1 MFRPMFRRG
10 PRVASRFETPPP
22 KASSRVRRLALSL
35 AVLVAAPGAFAQEKV
50 TYNMS
55 WLPQGSSIGV
65 MVAQERGWYREAGL
79 DVNLVRGYGG
89 NRTANELDQGQFEF
103 GYVDPISLVLN
114 RANGGKI
121 RMVGA
126 INTVSPAGICW
137 IDGRMQAKSID
148 DLKGRQLGGGAA
160 SPVHNVVPAWL
171 ELNGKP
177 RDFIRL
183 LRLDPAVIAGSLVE
197 GKIDLVECWKASD
210 RPVMQ
215 RTAEKAGVKVAWL
228 EYRQFGLDSY
238 GSGFAASE
246 DTIAKRPETVRKFL
260 RGAYRGY
267 EFAIANPEQAA
278 DVLVKLYPVVDRALA
293 LQQIREI
300 GELIQDPQ
308 AKQQGLGFL
317 REDRMRSTIAFVE
330 RSHDL
335 KGRVKVDDLYTN
347 QFLK

>member
-1 MFRPMFRRG
+1 MRIVRTLQW
-10 PRVASRFETPPP
+10 VVLCVSWALAAAAS
-22 KASSRVRRLALSL
+22 
-35 AVLVAAPGAFAQEKV
+35 AQEKV

-65 MVAQERGWYREAGL
+65 MVAQDRGWYREAGL
-79 DVNLVRGYGG
+79 DVTIVRGYGG

-114 RANGGKI
+114 RSNGGKI

-126 INTVSPAGICW
+126 INTTWPAGICW
-137 IDGRMQAKSID
+137 ITSRLQPKGLD
-148 DLKGRQLGGGAA
+148 DLKGRQLGGGSA
-160 SPVHNVVPAWL
+160 SPVHTVVPTWL
-171 ELNGKP
+171 EMNSKP
-177 RDFIRL
+177 KDFIRL
-183 LRLDPAVIAGSLVE
+183 LRLDPAVISTSLIE

-215 RTAEKAGVKVAWL
+215 RVAEKAGLTVGWYDYSA
-228 EYRQFGLDSY
+228 YGLNAY

-246 DTIAKRPETVRKFL
+246 DLIAKRPETVRKFL

-267 EFAIANPEQAA
+267 DYAFANPEQAV
-278 DVLVKLYPVVDRALA
+278 DTLVKMFPVVDRGLA

-300 GELIQDPQ
+300 SELIQDAQ
-308 AKQQGLGFL
+308 ARESGLGFL
-317 REDRMRSTIAFVE
+317 RDDRIRSTVAFVDRAYE
-330 RSHDL
+330 L
-335 KGRVKVDDLYTN
+335 KGKVKAEDIFTN